1 MIPKSKITIAYA
13 EDQRWFREPT
23 IEMLTEC
30 GFDVVADFDDGV
42 KLLGFLENTLIFPDL
57 ILTDLEMPEMNG
69 ITLTKEILKKWP
81 DSKVLILTSEVDTF
95 YVEEAKKVGA
105 LAFLHKI
112 IDYKNIESALTDI
125 YREGRTEIGELQK

>member
-69 ITLTKEILKKWP
+69 ITLTKEILKKMAGLEGAHFNFG
-81 DSKVLILTSEVDTF
+81 SRHILC
-95 YVEEAKKVGA
+95 
-105 LAFLHKI
+105 
-112 IDYKNIESALTDI
+112 
-125 YREGRTEIGELQK
+125 GRS